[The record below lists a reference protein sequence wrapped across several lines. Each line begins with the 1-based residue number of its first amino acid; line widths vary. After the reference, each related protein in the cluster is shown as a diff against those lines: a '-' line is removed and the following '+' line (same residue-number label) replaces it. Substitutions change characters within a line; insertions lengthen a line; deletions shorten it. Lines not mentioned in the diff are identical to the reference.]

1 MDSSGEE
8 LLQAGREIVRGAGRE
23 KGPAGRP
30 TMMRVRRLDEKEGEL
45 VVGGRK
51 ERQDTTSIRP

>member
-8 LLQAGREIVRGAGRE
+8 LLQAEREIVRGAGRE
-23 KGPAGRP
+23 KGPAGRR